1 MNQKILELLTK
12 LEKEVT
18 PQGRE
23 TLLALKRELMGKK
36 QGGIWTK

>member
-23 TLLALKRELMGKK
+23 ILLTLKREIMGKRWIK
-36 QGGIWTK
+36 